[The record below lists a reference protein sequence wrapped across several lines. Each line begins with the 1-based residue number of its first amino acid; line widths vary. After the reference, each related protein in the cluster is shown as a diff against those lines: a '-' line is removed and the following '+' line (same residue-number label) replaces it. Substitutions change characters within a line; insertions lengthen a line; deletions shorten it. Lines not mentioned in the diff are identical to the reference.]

1 VSRFVVRIV
10 ALTSLLAF
18 IALPARA
25 HSEPIDIS
33 GSCPASTPSAGFTD
47 IAGLGATT
55 ELAINCLVVYE
66 ITHGV
71 TPTTYSPNTTVARW
85 QMALFLVRQAEDHG
99 IAVPPPSNQGFTDI
113 ADLPQEARE
122 AVNKVAAMGL
132 SSGTTATTFEPNQTV
147 TRWQMALFLY
157 RLAQLAGITVV
168 DDPTGVPFTDIGGF
182 SNEIQAAINFLAD
195 GHIALGTSEGVFS
208 PNSPVV
214 RWQMALFLA
223 RVLAADGVTPPA

>member
-1 VSRFVVRIV
+1 MRTFVRI
-10 ALTSLLAF
+10 ALAAVLVTTLA
-18 IALPARA
+18 IPALA

-33 GSCPASTPSAGFTD
+33 GSCPASTPNAGFTD
-47 IAGLGATT
+47 IAGLGTTT
-55 ELAINCLVVYE
+55 ELAINCLVMYE
-66 ITHGV
+66 ISHGV

-99 IAVPPPSNQGFTDI
+99 ISVPPPTNQGFTDI

-122 AVNKVAAMGL
+122 AINKVAAMGL
-132 SSGTTATTFEPNQTV
+132 SSGTTATTFGPNETV
-147 TRWQMALFLY
+147 TRWQMALFLD
-157 RLAQLAGITVV
+157 RFAQAAGITVV

-182 SNEIQAAINFLAD
+182 SNEVQAAINFLAD

-208 PNSPVV
+208 PNSSVV

-223 RVLAADGVTPPA
+223 RVLAADGVVPPA